1 MAAQQQTPGQSGGGS
16 GSMPMA
22 ASASSNAEGAIN
34 IVNSDGS
41 LNATGAFILS
51 LLGVA
56 AFLGFV
62 LVLYLLESLRRP

>member
-1 MAAQQQTPGQSGGGS
+1 
-16 GSMPMA
+16 MA

-41 LNATGAFILS
+41 LNAMGAFILS

-62 LVLYLLESLRRP
+62 LVLYLLESLRHR

>member
-1 MAAQQQTPGQSGGGS
+1 
-16 GSMPMA
+16 MPMA